1 MLLNEC
7 TRFFSQPTVTES
19 PAPSILPCDAVIV
32 HRTKLY
38 LNFAFVV
45 IFEFVVLVMTF
56 WKGVEQW
63 RQCKSPVISTLYRDS
78 ILIFV
83 CLFAISTTNLMLF
96 LLANVSVFYDL
107 LALSQRIIHAILSA
121 RVVLHLRIAAS
132 HKKIARLTT
141 IAFLEPSDDD
151 PMENIHDLDLDLEEG
166 EGEEAD
172 DGTELASTSSRS
184 SSISTVDSFQT
195 GV

>member
-1 MLLNEC
+1 M
-7 TRFFSQPTVTES
+7 Q
-19 PAPSILPCDAVIV
+19 
-32 HRTKLY
+32 HR
-38 LNFAFVV
+38 
-45 IFEFVVLVMTF
+45 
-56 WKGVEQW
+56 
-63 RQCKSPVISTLYRDS
+63 
-78 ILIFV
+78 
-83 CLFAISTTNLMLF
+83 
-96 LLANVSVFYDL
+96 
-107 LALSQRIIHAILSA
+107 SQRIIHAILSA

-132 HKKIARLTT
+132 HKKIVKLTT